1 MGATRSNRPS
11 PRARCCCRASAG
23 RAACSRPPSPST
35 SCCRSAGPWCSS
47 GRCRAGARCRPARRP
62 GRSSLRSIW
71 GSAVA
76 SSRASAPFR
85 SRRKSPTTSRTARRS
100 GTSWHA
106 ADDSFIRVTAL
117 RRIAYPLRLAWAR
130 LLRRGERVLLVL
142 FGIAAGA
149 ALLAAVLAGSLVAQD
164 RSVARATARV
174 PAQDRTVRLVWGG
187 IASGPGTDV
196 QRLDEISRRALAPLV
211 HNATRAML
219 FRTSQANG
227 HLFDLGAI
235 DGLARFV
242 HVRSGR
248 APRRCVPTH
257 CEVLE
262 LGGTGPVPKIQGLT
276 LAVVGKATLESP
288 LPFGNLITRETYAS
302 VLSSALLYHTA
313 PTPPL
318 FLAEGVDGLAHARV
332 FVPTFR
338 SYTWAAPLQPGSV
351 HPWSIDGFARRVTQ
365 TRSALQAKSLRFDLT
380 APIAQLRAADETGRI
395 AGRRL
400 LLIGGEAA
408 ALLLA
413 FAVLA
418 ATGLRR
424 DAEAQWRR
432 LTWFGARRWQLV
444 VGSVA
449 ETGVVAFAGALLGWS
464 LGTAVGALV
473 AQRAGVPA
481 GAVLLHSVV
490 SGRGLVLS
498 AAIAV
503 AAALVVL
510 LSLRGGATRVG
521 GVTVTLVD
529 VAALGALVAV
539 VLALA
544 RGAADTSS
552 LANERGTGAVL
563 LLLPALI
570 AFVAAVVWARV
581 LTPALRALERRG
593 RNAPV
598 PARLA
603 ALSLARNPG
612 RAAVAVA
619 FLVVSLGLALFAE
632 TYRSTLARGEADQ
645 ASFAVPADF
654 VVREDLTKLVP
665 VFQAAPAKRFRRLG
679 AATPGLRLA
688 GNGAR
693 LEGASGVAGLGIPA
707 HDIERVRWRSD
718 YSALS
723 RAEIAERL
731 QPAGSVALRGMR
743 LPPTAHRLVV
753 PFRAH
758 GDEVAVRAI
767 VITPEGGAQGIP
779 LGTTQSRRLAAPIPA
794 GARGG
799 LLTSFVF
806 ELTGTGLH
814 GVPNGG
820 INASPVAQGTL
831 RLAAPRADGKRLAV
845 DYDAWTGSGG
855 IASTGHEAIRYL
867 VTGNDV
873 ARFRARQ
880 PTDAGPIPVVVS
892 RALAAAAGPGGVLPI
907 DVATGTV
914 VGRVVGTVRRVP
926 TVDEDVVIA
935 DGPTLETA
943 LSATAAGSGVA
954 NEVWLDAPTGRKRAV
969 AAALRRPPFAA
980 LEVTAHDAV
989 LADLRSEPLARGT
1002 LLTLAAAALAALGLA
1017 LVGLL
1022 LVVVSDL
1029 RDERGELFDLE
1040 AQGATPNL
1048 LRRHLRLRTALAA
1061 GFGLVGGI
1069 ATGVVLAALVVSL
1082 VTLTAAAGSAELP
1095 LLLGVDWPLVLFGLL
1110 VYFALG
1116 ALLVSVVTR
1125 RAFRADVAGRF
1136 AEAGT

>member
-23 RAACSRPPSPST
+23 RAACSRPPSPCT

-76 SSRASAPFR
+76 SSDASAPFR

-106 ADDSFIRVTAL
+106 ADGRFIRVTAL

-211 HNATRAML
+211 HSATRAML

-248 APRRCVPTH
+248 APRRCVPAH

-318 FLAEGVDGLAHARV
+318 LLAEGVAGLAHIDA
-332 FVPTFR
+332 FLPTFR
-338 SYTWAAPLQPGSV
+338 SYTWAAPLHPGAV
-351 HPWSIDGFARRVTQ
+351 HPWTIDNLARNVTQ
-365 TRSALQAKSLRFDLT
+365 TRSALQAESLLFDLT
-380 APIAQLRAADETGRI
+380 APLAQLREANETGKV

-400 LLIGGEAA
+400 LLIGGECA

-444 VGSVA
+444 TSA
-449 ETGVVAFAGALLGWS
+449 ATEIGVVALAGAVLGWAAGS
-464 LGTAVGALV
+464 AIGALV
-473 AQRAGVPA
+473 ARRAGLSA
-481 GAVLLHSVV
+481 GDVLGHSVAA
-490 SGRGLVLS
+490 GRGFVLGVS
-498 AAIAV
+498 IAV

-510 LSLRGGATRVG
+510 LSLRGGGTKVG
-521 GVTVTLVD
+521 SFGVTLVD
-529 VAALGALVAV
+529 VAAAGALLAV

-544 RGAADTSS
+544 RGSASAES
-552 LANERGTGAVL
+552 LANESGTGPVL

-570 AFVAAVVWARV
+570 VFVAAVVWARL
-581 LTPALRALERRG
+581 LTPSLRLLERRG
-593 RNAPV
+593 RTAAVPV
-598 PARLA
+598 RLA

-612 RAAVAVA
+612 RATVAVA

-632 TYRSTLARGEADQ
+632 TYRSTLARGQTDQ
-645 ASFAVPADF
+645 AAFSAPADF

-665 VFQAAPAKRFRRLG
+665 VLQAAPLKRYESL
-679 AATPGLRLA
+679 AHAVPVLRQSA
-688 GNGAR
+688 NVHR
-693 LEGASGVAGLGIPA
+693 LEGSPGLTLLGIPA
-707 HDIERVRWRSD
+707 QDLTRLRWRSD
-718 YSALS
+718 YSSLS
-723 RAEIAERL
+723 LSEIARRL
-731 QPAGSVALRGMR
+731 RPGGDVSLQGVR
-743 LPPTAHRLVV
+743 LPGDSRRLVV
-753 PFRAH
+753 PIRAT
-758 GDEVAVRAI
+758 GDELAVRA
-767 VITPEGGAQGIP
+767 VVLSRAGSSVGIP
-779 LGTTQSRRLAAPIPA
+779 
-794 GARGG
+794 
-799 LLTSFVF
+799 
-806 ELTGTGLH
+806 
-814 GVPNGG
+814 
-820 INASPVAQGTL
+820 
-831 RLAAPRADGKRLAV
+831 
-845 DYDAWTGSGG
+845 
-855 IASTGHEAIRYL
+855 
-867 VTGNDV
+867 
-873 ARFRARQ
+873 
-880 PTDAGPIPVVVS
+880 
-892 RALAAAAGPGGVLPI
+892 
-907 DVATGTV
+907 
-914 VGRVVGTVRRVP
+914 
-926 TVDEDVVIA
+926 
-935 DGPTLETA
+935 
-943 LSATAAGSGVA
+943 
-954 NEVWLDAPTGRKRAV
+954 
-969 AAALRRPPFAA
+969 
-980 LEVTAHDAV
+980 
-989 LADLRSEPLARGT
+989 
-1002 LLTLAAAALAALGLA
+1002 
-1017 LVGLL
+1017 
-1022 LVVVSDL
+1022 
-1029 RDERGELFDLE
+1029 
-1040 AQGATPNL
+1040 
-1048 LRRHLRLRTALAA
+1048 
-1061 GFGLVGGI
+1061 
-1069 ATGVVLAALVVSL
+1069 
-1082 VTLTAAAGSAELP
+1082 
-1095 LLLGVDWPLVLFGLL
+1095 
-1110 VYFALG
+1110 
-1116 ALLVSVVTR
+1116 
-1125 RAFRADVAGRF
+1125 
-1136 AEAGT
+1136 

>member
-1 MGATRSNRPS
+1 VTSLRRFAYPVGLAWTRL
-11 PRARCCCRASAG
+11 
-23 RAACSRPPSPST
+23 
-35 SCCRSAGPWCSS
+35 
-47 GRCRAGARCRPARRP
+47 ARR
-62 GRSSLRSIW
+62 G
-71 GSAVA
+71 G
-76 SSRASAPFR
+76 
-85 SRRKSPTTSRTARRS
+85 
-100 GTSWHA
+100 
-106 ADDSFIRVTAL
+106 
-117 RRIAYPLRLAWAR
+117 
-130 LLRRGERVLLVL
+130 RVLLVL
-142 FGIAAGA
+142 LGIAAGA
-149 ALLAAVLAGSLVAQD
+149 ALLAAVLAGSVVAQD
-164 RSVARATARV
+164 RSVERATARV
-174 PAQDRTVRLVWGG
+174 PAEDRTVRLVWGG

-196 QRLDEISRRALAPLV
+196 RRLDQVSRRALGPLV
-211 HNATRAML
+211 RTPTRAML

-248 APRRCVPTH
+248 LPHRCSAAR

-262 LGGTGPVPKIQGLT
+262 LGGAGPVPKIRGLT
-276 LAVVGKATLESP
+276 LAVVGKATLDSP
-288 LPFGNLITRETYAS
+288 LPLGNLITRETYAS

-318 FLAEGVDGLAHARV
+318 LLAEGVDGLARVPV

-338 SYTWAAPLQPGSV
+338 SYTWAAPLRPGSV
-351 HPWSIDGFARRVTQ
+351 HPWSIEDFARKVTQ

-380 APIAQLRAADETGRI
+380 APLAQLRAANENGKV

-418 ATGLRR
+418 ATGMRR

-449 ETGVVAFAGALLGWS
+449 EIGVVALLGALAGWAV
-464 LGTAVGALV
+464 GTAVGAFV
-473 AQRAGVPA
+473 ARRAGVPA
-481 GAVLLHSVV
+481 GAVLLHSVISWGGV
-490 SGRGLVLS
+490 GLA

-510 LSLRGGATRVG
+510 LSLRAGAARVG
-521 GVTVTLVD
+521 GLTVTLVD

-544 RGAADTSS
+544 RGAADTAS

-598 PARLA
+598 PVRLA

-632 TYRSTLARGEADQ
+632 TYRSTLAQGENDQ
-645 ASFAVPADF
+645 AAFAVPADF
-654 VVREDLTKLVP
+654 VVREDLTRLVP
-665 VFQAAPAKRFRRLG
+665 IFQAAPLQRFAALG
-679 AATPGLRLA
+679 HATPVLRLS
-688 GNGAR
+688 GNVRR
-693 LEGASGVAGLGIPA
+693 LEGSPGLTLLGIPA
-707 HDIERVRWRSD
+707 RDITRIRWRHD
-718 YSALS
+718 YSSLS
-723 RAEIAERL
+723 RAQIAQRL
-731 QPAGSVALRGMR
+731 QPAGSVALRGVR
-743 LPPTAHRLVV
+743 LPPDARRLVL

-767 VITPEGGAQGIP
+767 VITPAGGAQGIA
-779 LGTTQSRRLAAPIPA
+779 LGTTASKRLAAAIPRA
-794 GARGG
+794 ARGG
-799 LLTSFVF
+799 LLVSLVF
-806 ELTGTGLH
+806 DLTNTGLH

-820 INASPVAQGTL
+820 VNAAAVAQGTL
-831 RLAAPRADGKRLAV
+831 QLGHRFANWA
-845 DYDAWTGSGG
+845 GSGG
-855 IASTGHEAIRYL
+855 IAPTGGGALRYL

-873 ARFRARQ
+873 ARLRARQ
-880 PTDAGPIPVVVS
+880 PTDDHPIPIVAS
-892 RALAAAAGPGGVLPI
+892 PTLAAAAGPGGVLPI
-907 DVATGTV
+907 DVATGTI
-914 VGRVVGTVRRVP
+914 VGRVVGTVRRIP

-935 DGPTLETA
+935 DGPTVAAA
-943 LSATAAGSGVA
+943 LSATAPGSGTA
-954 NEVWLDAPTGRKRAV
+954 NEAWLDAPAGSATRV
-969 AAALRRPPFAA
+969 AAALRRPPFDA
-980 LEVTAHDAV
+980 LQVSAHDAL

-1002 LLTLAAAALAALGLA
+1002 LFTLGAAALAALGLA

-1022 LVVVSDL
+1022 LLVVSDL
-1029 RDERGELFDLE
+1029 RDEQGELFDLE
-1040 AQGATPNL
+1040 AQGAAPAV
-1048 LRRHLRLRTALAA
+1048 LRRHLRLRTGFAA
-1061 GFGLVGGI
+1061 VFGLVGGI
-1069 ATGVVLAALVVSL
+1069 ATGAVLAALVVAL

-1095 LLLGVDWPLVLFGLL
+1095 LLLGIDWPALLLGLL
-1110 VYFALG
+1110 VYFAVG
-1116 ALLVSVVTR
+1116 ALLVSVTTR
-1125 RAFRADVAGRF
+1125 RAFRADVAGRV
-1136 AEAGT
+1136 AELGT

>member
-23 RAACSRPPSPST
+23 RAACSRPPSPCT

-76 SSRASAPFR
+76 SSDASAPFR

-196 QRLDEISRRALAPLV
+196 QRLDQVSRRALAPLV
-211 HNATRAML
+211 HSATRAML

-248 APRRCVPTH
+248 APRRCVPAH

-318 FLAEGVDGLAHARV
+318 FLAEGVDGLAHAPV

-351 HPWSIDGFARRVTQ
+351 HPWSIDSFARTVTQ

-408 ALLLA
+408 ALLRT
-413 FAVLA
+413 FAVLG

-490 SGRGLVLS
+490 SGRGLALA

-521 GVTVTLVD
+521 GVTVGPVD
-529 VAALGALVAV
+529 VAALGALGAV

-570 AFVAAVVWARV
+570 AFVAAVVWARI

-598 PARLA
+598 PVRLA

-619 FLVVSLGLALFAE
+619 FLVISLGLALFAE
-632 TYRSTLARGEADQ
+632 TYRSTLARGETDQ
-645 ASFAVPADF
+645 AAFAVPADF

-679 AATPGLRLA
+679 AATPVLRLS
-688 GNGAR
+688 GNVAR
-693 LEGASGVAGLGIPA
+693 LEGSSGLTVLGIPA

-743 LPPTAHRLVV
+743 LPPT
-753 PFRAH
+753 
-758 GDEVAVRAI
+758 
-767 VITPEGGAQGIP
+767 
-779 LGTTQSRRLAAPIPA
+779 
-794 GARGG
+794 
-799 LLTSFVF
+799 
-806 ELTGTGLH
+806 
-814 GVPNGG
+814 
-820 INASPVAQGTL
+820 
-831 RLAAPRADGKRLAV
+831 
-845 DYDAWTGSGG
+845 
-855 IASTGHEAIRYL
+855 
-867 VTGNDV
+867 
-873 ARFRARQ
+873 
-880 PTDAGPIPVVVS
+880 
-892 RALAAAAGPGGVLPI
+892 
-907 DVATGTV
+907 
-914 VGRVVGTVRRVP
+914 
-926 TVDEDVVIA
+926 
-935 DGPTLETA
+935 
-943 LSATAAGSGVA
+943 
-954 NEVWLDAPTGRKRAV
+954 
-969 AAALRRPPFAA
+969 
-980 LEVTAHDAV
+980 
-989 LADLRSEPLARGT
+989 
-1002 LLTLAAAALAALGLA
+1002 
-1017 LVGLL
+1017 
-1022 LVVVSDL
+1022 
-1029 RDERGELFDLE
+1029 
-1040 AQGATPNL
+1040 
-1048 LRRHLRLRTALAA
+1048 
-1061 GFGLVGGI
+1061 
-1069 ATGVVLAALVVSL
+1069 
-1082 VTLTAAAGSAELP
+1082 
-1095 LLLGVDWPLVLFGLL
+1095 
-1110 VYFALG
+1110 
-1116 ALLVSVVTR
+1116 
-1125 RAFRADVAGRF
+1125 
-1136 AEAGT
+1136 